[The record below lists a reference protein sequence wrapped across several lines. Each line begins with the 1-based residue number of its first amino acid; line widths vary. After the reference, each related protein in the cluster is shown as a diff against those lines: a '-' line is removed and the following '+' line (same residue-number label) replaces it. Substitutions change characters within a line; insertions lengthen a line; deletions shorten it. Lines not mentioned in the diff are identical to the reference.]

1 MNGETDKTSRGV
13 GGDVPTPDRL
23 LHAGSEGE
31 YTAEDVVL
39 ASGRDVNPKNLA
51 WAERRM
57 AEKGRACLDELL
69 P

>member
-1 MNGETDKTSRGV
+1 MNAEPEKTFRGES
-13 GGDVPTPDRL
+13 PTPDSL

-31 YTAEDVVL
+31 FTAEDLVL
-39 ASGRDVNPKNLA
+39 ASGRDMSPKNLA

-57 AEKGRACLDELL
+57 AEKGRASLDELL

>member
-1 MNGETDKTSRGV
+1 MNAESEKTTLGP
-13 GGDVPTPDRL
+13 GPTPDHL

-31 YTAEDVVL
+31 FSAEDVVL
-39 ASGRDVNPKNLA
+39 ASGRDITPKNLA

>member
-1 MNGETDKTSRGV
+1 MNAEPDKTSRG
-13 GGDVPTPDRL
+13 DIPTPDRL
-23 LHAGSEGE
+23 LHTGSEGDFSP
-31 YTAEDVVL
+31 EDLVL

-57 AEKGRACLDELL
+57 AEKGRASMDELL